1 MTRNILSE
9 IRTEM
14 DEAALRYFITTG
26 PSSDSWIAFEVPIS
40 GSTSLRIYSDD
51 VETSVTIAVV
61 ENGYPTGERT
71 TFTNVYAPRVLAV
84 IESYV
89 FA

>member
-14 DEAALRYFITTG
+14 DEAALRYFTKAA
-26 PSSDSWIAFEVPIS
+26 SSDSWIAFEVPIS
-40 GSTSLRIYSDD
+40 GSTSLRVYSDD